1 MTYRTYSFYEASK
14 EERMGI
20 KQDAKVQLQQK
31 QLHKFVLSCDKI
43 AKQHFNDNKNRYIFA
58 DS

>member
-1 MTYRTYSFYEASK
+1 MTYSFYEASK